1 MNTLTNRRLLITRP
15 RAQAAE
21 LGERL
26 TALGAQPIL
35 FPTIEI
41 APPENFIA
49 LDNALAALADY
60 HWLLFTSVNGVA
72 AFWSRLDPSGLREAD
87 PKGLGLKIAAIGPA
101 TARAL
106 TVHGLAVTALPETFT
121 AHHLPKAL
129 GDVRDQ
135 RMLFPR
141 GELARETL
149 ADELRKR
156 GARVDDVIAY
166 RTLPATPDPHGLTE
180 LRRGVDAV
188 TFTSP
193 SAVNNFVR
201 LVSGDSRYID
211 PARIRR
217 LGPDGIPLPSLGR
230 AVVAC
235 LGPTTARAAHD
246 SGLPVD
252 VTANESTLS
261 SLIAALQNHFA
272 RPISLIQEN
281 RWIRS
286 LARCL

>member
-72 AFWSRLDPSGLREAD
+72 AFWSRLDLP
-87 PKGLGLKIAAIGPA
+87 GLKDLAGLKVAAIGPA

-261 SLIAALQNHFA
+261 GLIAALQQHFA
-272 RPISLIQEN
+272 HPTLLIQEN
-281 RWIRS
+281 RWTRS
-286 LARCL
+286 FARCL